1 MLQALLQ
8 KCQADPRTIDKI
20 DALTRDEE
28 ARITDQPTA
37 WLVLVI
43 TWQLLQNS
51 LDETFPL
58 DADLKRAVSKVWDK
72 LNGTQFPEPNF
83 EQICLS
89 SKSDWDIFTRST
101 TPDEP
106 TMLSDYLSSLLG
118 EEKFEQFWTAVR
130 AKLSLGERRELLN
143 WYRKVG
149 ESTTGEPL
157 RLPQEV

>member
-58 DADLKRAVSKVWDK
+58 DADLKRAVSEVWDK

-106 TMLSDYLSSLLG
+106 TMLSDYLSSLLS

-143 WYRKVG
+143 WYHKVG
-149 ESTTGEPL
+149 ETMTGEPL
-157 RLPQEV
+157 RLPREV